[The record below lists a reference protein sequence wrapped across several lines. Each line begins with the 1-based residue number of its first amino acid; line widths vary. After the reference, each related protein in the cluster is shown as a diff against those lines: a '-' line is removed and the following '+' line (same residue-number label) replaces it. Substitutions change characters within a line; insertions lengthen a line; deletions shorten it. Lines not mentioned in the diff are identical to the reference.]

1 MTSSP
6 LAQRLRPCGP
16 VVDPLAG
23 ERARE
28 PLAEAAAAGGW
39 TARLDEAWP
48 ALEPVFAASPY
59 LAALARRAP
68 ERLRAILEADADAGL
83 EAVIAA
89 TEALAGAPPSLDE
102 ARPQL
107 RRLKADLHLLTALA
121 DLGGVWELDQVT
133 RALTRFADAAS
144 AAALACVARVER
156 ERGRLLGE
164 PSAEHGPI
172 PGLFGLAMGKAGAFE
187 LNYSSDLDLSL
198 FYEPAD
204 LPLAAGVDPQTFV
217 DRCARSL
224 TTLLSERTADGYVL
238 RLDLRLRPDPSA
250 TPPVVSAPAA
260 LVYYQTVGQNWER
273 AAFIKARAAVGD
285 LPAARGFLD
294 ELKPFIW
301 RRSLDFAA
309 ISDIHSIK
317 RQIHVFHADERR
329 TAGGADLKLGAGG
342 IREIEFFTQTQQ
354 LILGGRDPSLRGSR
368 TLDALDALSRAGHVT
383 PETAGELKA
392 AYERLRAW
400 EHRVQMVHDE
410 QTHTLPEAGEARRG
424 IACLSG
430 APSLAAFDG
439 EVETTIAV
447 VNRRYGE
454 LFAEAE
460 PLSSSFGSLVFTG
473 VEDDPETLRTLA
485 RMGFSNPSQVS
496 AVIRAWHHG
505 RIPAT
510 RTERGRELFTRLAP
524 RVLEAAGA
532 SGAPDAA
539 FARFGG
545 FFEGLSAGVQVQS
558 LFLAQP
564 GFLSLVVEVLASAPR
579 LAAILSRRP
588 DALDAMLDAEFFTPA
603 SETDRASQAIRDEA
617 ARAGSFEEAMDAVRR
632 IHREQIFRL
641 GMQVLSGALGVE
653 GAGLAFTELAE
664 NCIEALA
671 PAALAETFRIGG
683 AFPGETAV
691 IALGKL
697 GSREMTAGSDLDLMT
712 LYRAEPGAMSQT
724 KGWAA
729 ETVFGRFTQRLVA
742 ALTAPTAEGGLYEID
757 LRLRPS
763 GAKGPAAVSL
773 RAFEDYYREEAA
785 VWEIMALTRA
795 RVVWAS
801 SPEFAEQVTGAIET
815 ALRLPRE
822 HDVVLAAARDMRGLM
837 ERERPARGFWDLKLS
852 TGAQVDCEFVAQ
864 ALQAACAGRGG
875 PLRTGT
881 LAALDA
887 LEQAGE
893 ASADLLRPVAE
904 SWRLH
909 QSLAQLS
916 QASLG
921 RASSDLTEEPE
932 PFQRRLAEAAGVDRF
947 EEVAA
952 RLSRARAT
960 ARAAFEAILGSTE
973 RETVRR

>member
-1 MTSSP
+1 VDA
-6 LAQRLRPCGP
+6 LA
-16 VVDPLAG
+16 AG
-23 ERARE
+23 RARE
-28 PLAEAAAAGGW
+28 SLAEAAAERGW
-39 TARLDEAWP
+39 ATVLDAAWP

-59 LAALARRAP
+59 LASLARRAP
-68 ERLRAILEADADAGL
+68 ERLRAILETDPEARL
-83 EAVIAA
+83 EALLGEI
-89 TEALAGAPPSLDE
+89 EALAAQPPSVDE
-102 ARPQL
+102 ARPRL
-107 RRLKADLHLLTALA
+107 RRLKGDLHLLTALA
-121 DLGGVWELDQVT
+121 DLGGVWDLDQVT
-133 RALTRFADAAS
+133 AALTRFADAAS
-144 AAALACVARVER
+144 AAALACVARGER

-172 PGLFGLAMGKAGAFE
+172 PGLFGLSMGKGGAFE

-198 FYEPAD
+198 FYEPDA
-204 LPLAAGVDPQTFV
+204 LPLADGVDPQTFV
-217 DRCARSL
+217 DRCARGL
-224 TTLLSERTADGYVL
+224 TGLLSERTADGYVL
-238 RLDLRLRPDPSA
+238 RIDLRLRPDPSA

-285 LPAARGFLD
+285 LPAAREFLA

-329 TAGGADLKLGAGG
+329 TAAGADLKLGAGG

-354 LILGGRDPSLRGSR
+354 LILGGRDPSLRSSR
-368 TLDALDALSRAGHVT
+368 TLNALDALTRAGHVT

-392 AYERLRAW
+392 AYVKLRAW

-410 QTHTLPEAGEARRG
+410 QTHTLPEAPEPRG
-424 IACLSG
+424 AIAALAG
-430 APSLAAFDG
+430 APSVQAFDG
-439 EVETTIAV
+439 EVEATLAA
-447 VNRRYGE
+447 VNRCYGE
-454 LFAEAE
+454 LFAGDE

-496 AVIRAWHHG
+496 SVIRAWHHG

-524 RVLEAAGA
+524 RLLEAARA

-539 FARFGG
+539 FARFCG

-558 LFLAQP
+558 LLLAQP
-564 GFLSLVVEVLASAPR
+564 ALLTMVVEVLACAPR

-588 DALDAMLDAEFFTPA
+588 DALDAMLDPEFFAPA
-603 SETDRASQAIRDEA
+603 SETAGASQAIRAEA
-617 ARAGSFEEAMDAVRR
+617 ARAETFEEAMDAVRR
-632 IHREQIFRL
+632 IHREQVFRL
-641 GMQVLSGALGVE
+641 GMQVLSGALGVD
-653 GAGLAFTELAE
+653 GAGLAFTDLAE
-664 NCIEALA
+664 SCIDALA
-671 PAALAETFRIGG
+671 PAALAETFRLGG
-683 AFPGETAV
+683 EFAGETAV

-712 LYRAEPGAMSQT
+712 IYRAEPGAMSSL

-742 ALTAPTAEGGLYEID
+742 ALTAPTAAGGLYEID

-773 RAFEDYYREEAA
+773 KAFQDYYRDEAA
-785 VWEIMALTRA
+785 VWEILALTRA

-801 SPEFAEQVTGAIET
+801 SPAFAAEVSAEIEA
-815 ALRLPRE
+815 ALRLPR
-822 HDVVLAAARDMRGLM
+822 DPAFVLAEARDMRGLM

-852 TGAQVDCEFVAQ
+852 AGAQVDCEFVAQ
-864 ALQAACAGRGG
+864 ALQAAAAARGG
-875 PLRTGT
+875 PLKTGT
-881 LAALDA
+881 LHALAALS
-887 LEQAGE
+887 EAGE
-893 ASADLLRPVAE
+893 APDALLQTVAA

-932 PFQRRLAEAAGVDRF
+932 PFQRRLAEAAGAERF
-947 EEVAA
+947 DEVAP
-952 RLSRARAT
+952 RLSRARAE
-960 ARAAFEAILGSTE
+960 ARAAFETILGPTE
-973 RETVRR
+973 QGAVRR